1 MKKMKWLVAICL
13 FLSACSSGGRQITA
27 TYDTSTFKDYML
39 ESDPIDSLNYL
50 VTSDDT
56 DFHLLGNIVDGL
68 VEEDRYGNLSGALA
82 TDTGRP
88 NEDATVWE
96 FTLRDQVYWV
106 NSQGETTE
114 YLVTADD
121 FVRGLQYVLTPAN
134 QSSYAS
140 QVRDIIA
147 GADAYYTGQGEW
159 ADVGI
164 TAVDSRTLRFTLTR
178 SCSYFNSYLLN
189 GGFYPLCG
197 AFYDIVGAN
206 FATSPENMLYNGCY
220 YLSEYSTNE
229 IHYVKNSAYW
239 QADQVNFDEGTIVM
253 MENEEAAFEAFRE
266 GDLSYAY
273 LSTNEAISE
282 RSSYDHHMYLDTKT
296 YDSQM
301 ITYNFASNDAN
312 FALAIQ
318 NDAFRLALQSAFDIY
333 SVFELE
339 STDSA
344 ASNEER
350 SDEQVTEDAL
360 TKNQT
365 TESYQST
372 ITPTGF
378 VSTTNNLDYVTLGS
392 LANYSGISL
401 YDVSKANAYMEQA
414 MQELSGTVIFP
425 VNIRIPICVDDSSD
439 LAALQRVISK
449 YSETFEQADQF
460 ITFEVLMYAQNEAD
474 SSIENLVDYD
484 SVMNSNGYDMTVVS
498 KHAEYGDPSTYLG
511 EFVSTGHL
519 NATYMHLED
528 PIYDSLFTQS
538 HAIVDLDS
546 RLNALAEC
554 EAYLIEKGYVIPFG
568 YGTLSYKV
576 SSINDYSYARG
587 FSGLAHFKLKG
598 ITALSNCLTVEE
610 KNEFQTT
617 YETNKN
623 SQ

>member
-1 MKKMKWLVAICL
+1 MKKLIWMMACCL
-13 FLSACSSGGRQITA
+13 FLSACSSNGRQITA
-27 TYDTSTFKDYML
+27 AYDASTYKDYML

-50 VTSDDT
+50 VTDDDT
-56 DFHLLGNIVDGL
+56 NLRLLGNLVDGL

-106 NSQGETTE
+106 DSNGEQTE
-114 YLVTADD
+114 YSVTADD
-121 FVRGLQYVLTPAN
+121 FVCGLQYVLDPAN

-159 ADVGI
+159 NDVGI
-164 TAVDSRTLRFTLTR
+164 SAIDNRTIRFTLTR

-189 GGFYPLCG
+189 GGFYPLCSD
-197 AFYDIVGAN
+197 FYAIVGAN

-220 YLSEYSTNE
+220 YLSEYSTEE
-229 IHYVKNSAYW
+229 IHYVKNKSYW
-239 QADQVNFDEGTIVM
+239 QADQVTFDEGSIVM
-253 MENEEAAFEAFRE
+253 MDDAQAAFEAFLD
-266 GDLSYAY
+266 GKLSYAY
-273 LSTNEAISE
+273 LSSNEAISD
-282 RSSYDHHMYLDTKT
+282 RSKYDNHMYLDTKNCE
-296 YDSQM
+296 SQM
-301 ITYNFASNDAN
+301 LAYNFASNDNN

-318 NDAFRLALQSAFDIY
+318 NDSFRLALQSAFDIY
-333 SVFELE
+333 SAFELD

-350 SDEQVTEDAL
+350 SEEQVTEDAL

-365 TESYQST
+365 NESYQST

-378 VSTTNNLDYVTLGS
+378 VSTSSNTDYVTLGS

-401 YDVSKANAYMEQA
+401 YSSSKANEYMKQA
-414 MQELSGTVIFP
+414 MAELEGTVSFP
-425 VNIRIPICVDDSSD
+425 VNIRIPVCVDEVDNVSS
-439 LAALQRVISK
+439 LQRLITN
-449 YSETFEQADQF
+449 YGETFEDADQF
-460 ITFEVLMYAQNEAD
+460 IHFEVLMYAENEQE
-474 SSIENLVDYD
+474 SSFENLVDYQSILD
-484 SVMNSNGYDMTVVS
+484 SNGYDMIFVS
-498 KHAEYGDPSTYLG
+498 QHASYGDPSTYLSS
-511 EFVSTGHL
+511 FTSTGEL
-519 NATYMHLED
+519 NSSFMHLED
-528 PIYDSLFTQS
+528 PIYDSLFSQAN
-538 HAIVDLDS
+538 AIVDHDS

-554 EAYLIEKGYVIPFG
+554 EAYLIQKGYVIPYA
-568 YGTLSYKV
+568 YGELSYKV
-576 SSINDYSYARG
+576 SSINDYSYSRG

-598 ITALSNCLTVEE
+598 ITALRNCLTVDE